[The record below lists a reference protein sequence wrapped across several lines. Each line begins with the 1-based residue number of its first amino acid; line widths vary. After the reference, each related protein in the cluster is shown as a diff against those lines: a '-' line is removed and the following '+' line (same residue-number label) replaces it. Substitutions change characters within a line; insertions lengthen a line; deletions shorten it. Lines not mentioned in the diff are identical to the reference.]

1 MFMQANWRRLAPA
14 IIALACMLAAA
25 GMATAEDYPSK
36 PVRLVVGFSPGSAT
50 DIIARIVGGALNA
63 RFGQAFVVEN
73 RPGANGLLAA
83 NAVAKAKPDGYTLLV
98 TNSSAMTVNPLL
110 YKDAQYDTLRD
121 FIPITPVV
129 DGHFILTTNPANP
142 RTASVASLNDL
153 IALAKARPGTLTYGS
168 AGAGNLAHLGIELL
182 SARAGVSMIHVPYR
196 AATAAQA
203 ALLAGEVDFNFD
215 TPSSIAQIKAG
226 RLKALAVTMPRR
238 WPELPEVPAVAEFY
252 PGFDVSFWFGFFTPA
267 GTPEGVTQ
275 TLNQEI
281 IAATNQAVVREQL
294 ARQGGI
300 VTLSPQAFAAKIGA
314 ETAQNAEVIRR
325 AKIKID

>member
-1 MFMQANWRRLAPA
+1 MKLNWRHL
-14 IIALACMLAAA
+14 ALAIVAIPCVLAKSS
-25 GMATAEDYPSK
+25 TALADDYPSK
-36 PVRLVVGFSPGSAT
+36 PVKLVVGFSPGSAT
-50 DIIARIVGGALNA
+50 DIIARILAGALNA

-83 NAVAKAKPDGYTLLV
+83 NAVAKAKADGYTLLV

-110 YKDAQYDTLRD
+110 YKDAQYNTLKD
-121 FIPITPVV
+121 FAPITPVV

-142 RTASVASLNDL
+142 RTAAVATFNDL

-182 SARAGVSMIHVPYR
+182 GTKAGVSMVHVPYR
-196 AATAAQA
+196 AASVAQT

-226 RLKALAVTMPRR
+226 RLKALAVTMPGR
-238 WPELPEVPAVAEFY
+238 WSELPDVPAIAEFY
-252 PGFDVSFWFGFFTPA
+252 PGFDVSFWFGFFAPA
-267 GTPEGVTQ
+267 GTPENVTQ
-275 TLNQEI
+275 LLNHEI
-281 IAATNQAVVREQL
+281 VAATRQAGVREQL

-300 VTLSPQAFAAKIGA
+300 LTLSQQAFAAKIGA
-314 ETAQNAEVIRR
+314 EMAQNADVIRR
-325 AKIKID
+325 ANIKID